1 MAILNETIHWAQ
13 FAANPDLQKAFRG
26 TPTKTLIPAA
36 SVLARF
42 ITTES
47 KKKGTRGNEIYLSP
61 WWSEW
66 STTVGEVHKW
76 SSMGAT
82 AREVIRARFAVTSEF
97 SQELDSLVLIV
108 MKKPVYA
115 WKGVARHQDDDNR
128 KVTYLGGATQLFLPN
143 LASDSQGLSSAVA
156 DLRSFTSVD
165 ELV

>member
-13 FAANPDLQKAFRG
+13 FAANPALQKAFRG
-26 TPTKTLIPAA
+26 TPTKTLIPAG

-47 KKKGTRGNEIYLSP
+47 KKKGARGNEIYLSP

-82 AREVIRARFAVTSEF
+82 AREVIRGRFAVTSEF

-143 LASDSQGLSSAVA
+143 LASDAQGLSSAVA